1 MKLQFAIRAIAV
13 LAFATGCQEATTQ
26 ETTQTSFKISE
37 PMAVTYSAPGS
48 YVVPNGDTKADAE
61 RYFEVVAEPL
71 FGVIQSYKTGAISSD
86 EFDEQARDIIASA
99 KEEAFYP
106 SAAQEVSHN
115 ALRYLMQDENAD
127 PDAIAWHTDM
137 LIKHRSPHA
146 DAISEALEALEG
158 HWTDEEINKASEETV
173 ANAEAWLVST
183 DEREH
188 MPEGARHVISTAVKE
203 MSQ

>member
-1 MKLQFAIRAIAV
+1 MKTQFVIVAIAV

-26 ETTQTSFKISE
+26 ETAQTFKISE
-37 PMAVTYSAPGS
+37 PMVVTYSAPGS
-48 YVVPNGDTKADAE
+48 YVVPDGDTKADAE

-71 FGVIQSYKTGAISSD
+71 FGVIQSYKTGAVSAD
-86 EFDEQARDIIASA
+86 EFDEQARDIIATA

-127 PDAIAWHTDM
+127 LDAIAWHTDI
-137 LIKHRSPHA
+137 LIKYRSPHA

-158 HWTDEEINKASEETV
+158 HWTDEKIDKASEETV

-188 MPEGARHVISTAVKE
+188 MPEAARHVISTAVKE

>member
-1 MKLQFAIRAIAV
+1 MKPQFAILAIAV

-26 ETTQTSFKISE
+26 EATQTSFKISE

-48 YVVPNGDTKADAE
+48 YVVPDGDTQADAE

-71 FGVIQSYKTGAISSD
+71 FGVIQSYRTGAIPAD
-86 EFDEQARDIIASA
+86 EFDEQARDIIASV

-127 PDAIAWHTDM
+127 LDAIAWHTDI
-137 LIKHRSPHA
+137 LIKYRSPHA

-188 MPEGARHVISTAVKE
+188 MPEEARHVISTAVKE
-203 MSQ
+203 MSE

>member
-1 MKLQFAIRAIAV
+1 MKTPFAIVAIAV
-13 LAFATGCQEATTQ
+13 LAFATGCQETTTQ
-26 ETTQTSFKISE
+26 ETAQTFKISE
-37 PMAVTYSAPGS
+37 PMVITYSAPGS
-48 YVVPNGDTKADAE
+48 YVVPDGDTQADAE

-71 FGVIQSYKTGAISSD
+71 LGVIQSYRTGAIPAD

-127 PDAIAWHTDM
+127 PDAIAWHTDI
-137 LIKHRSPHA
+137 LIKYRSPHA

-158 HWTDEEINKASEETV
+158 HWTDEEINKASEEAV

-183 DEREH
+183 GEGEY
-188 MPEGARHVISTAVKE
+188 MPEEARHVISTAAKE
-203 MSQ
+203 MSE